1 VLRGRTI
8 QRSRRLELLVLGSYV
23 IPYVAV
29 LAPNPLT
36 YERFLLPLLPYL
48 AIAAGALVERL
59 VARAQAGFA
68 APALGASIG
77 ACVLALFLAP
87 PACIAVLYDR
97 VAVAP
102 DKLELAAEWIRRN
115 VDPRSVIVTSPGTVL
130 PLLQD
135 PESVRIDL
143 EDPGTYTLPW
153 LAYQAILPD
162 APDPERRWRVRIFP
176 SGFATGPRRMD
187 PAAVEPWLVETGAE
201 YVVVEVSRFMRNM
214 PTAAALEDA
223 ARRLGDRVYH
233 STGQMPSI
241 PGLGSGEYQAAS
253 AFAFWLPGAE
263 AFGPD
268 IDIYRLRRGR

>member
-1 VLRGRTI
+1 
-8 QRSRRLELLVLGSYV
+8 
-23 IPYVAV
+23 
-29 LAPNPLT
+29 
-36 YERFLLPLLPYL
+36 LLPMLPYL
-48 AIAAGALVERL
+48 AIAAGALVARL
-59 VARAQAGFA
+59 VALAQARVRSPGA
-68 APALGASIG
+68 ATVAGAL
-77 ACVLALFLAP
+77 VFALFLAP
-87 PACIAVLYDR
+87 PAYVAVRYDR

-162 APDPERRWRVRIFP
+162 AADPERRWRVRIFP
-176 SGFATGPRRMD
+176 SALTTGPRKVD
-187 PAAVEPWLVETGAE
+187 PAAVEPWIVESGAD
-201 YVVVEVSRFMRNM
+201 YVVVEASRYMRNL
-214 PTAAALEDA
+214 PPAAALEA
-223 ARRLGDRVYH
+223 AAQRLGERVYH

-253 AFAFWLPGAE
+253 AFAFWLPRAE

-268 IDIYRLRRGR
+268 IDIYRLRRDR